1 MTLVWME
8 VRIVSER
15 QRKFAMLGGLFGL
28 IYLFSGVLPDLLQGA
43 LLGLGVLFFVLALL
57 PEKTTKKV
65 RKWKRRGE

>member
-1 MTLVWME
+1 MTVVWME

-15 QRKFAMLGGLFGL
+15 QRKFALLGGLFGL

>member
-1 MTLVWME
+1 ME

-43 LLGLGVLFFVLALL
+43 LLGFGVLFFVLALL
-57 PEKTTKKV
+57 PEKTAKKL

>member
-57 PEKTTKKV
+57 PEKITKKV